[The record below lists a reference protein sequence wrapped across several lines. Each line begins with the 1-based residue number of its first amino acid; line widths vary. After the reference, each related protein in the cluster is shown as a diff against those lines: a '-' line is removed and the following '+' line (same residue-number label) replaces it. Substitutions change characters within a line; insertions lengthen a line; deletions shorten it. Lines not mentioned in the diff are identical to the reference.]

1 MARLA
6 RLREAPATCMYVF
19 ALLVTSATLA
29 AAGESVRTELLRE
42 LSTNLT
48 NLEHFPGRVL
58 VLSAF
63 WIDNVRVLPEL
74 ALFFVVSVP
83 VERWLGTAR
92 WLAVFVLGHVGATVL
107 TGIGVYVWTDD
118 GRYHRRLVHGIDVGI
133 SYGMFAI
140 AAVLFYRLP
149 THWRLPYGLSL
160 LLALLIAASFDTTFT
175 DLGHL
180 CAIAIGFACYP
191 LTRRPAR
198 PIEPTATPLPG

>member
-6 RLREAPATCMYVF
+6 RLRDAPATCLYVF

-29 AAGESVRTELLRE
+29 AADHSVRSELLRE

-48 NLEHFPGRVL
+48 NLEHFPVRVL

-92 WLAVFVLGHVGATVL
+92 WLVVFVLGHVGATLL
-107 TGIGVYVWTDD
+107 TAVGVYVWTDD
-118 GRYHRRLVHGIDVGI
+118 GRHHRRLVHGIDVGI

-149 THWRLPYGLSL
+149 TRWRLPYGLTL
-160 LLALLIAASFDTTFT
+160 LLALLVAMYYDATFT
-175 DLGHL
+175 DIGHL

-191 LTRRPAR
+191 LTRLPAR
-198 PIEPTATPLPG
+198 PIEPTAAPLPA